1 MNTSRVLLVE
11 HGADG
16 ILQLTLN
23 RPAELNAWTYEL
35 ETSFFAALDF
45 AAADASVRAII
56 VTGAGRGFCAGAS
69 MSLLGDVPDSRPD
82 RSLRRRLC
90 ELAGYPK
97 PLIAAINGA
106 AAGIGFALAISC
118 DLRFCAE
125 TSVLT
130 TSFSKLGLVAE
141 HGVAWILP
149 QLVGRAHALDLLLSG
164 RTVGGD
170 EAEAMGL
177 VNRSVP
183 HGEAV
188 LAARNYA
195 ANLIASA
202 APSSWATIKRQL
214 LDANELTLFAAY
226 EQAADLMESALA
238 AADHREGVQAFRD
251 KRRPQFAPLAQTA
264 WRT

>member
-1 MNTSRVLLVE
+1 
-11 HGADG
+11 
-16 ILQLTLN
+16 
-23 RPAELNAWTYEL
+23 
-35 ETSFFAALDF
+35 
-45 AAADASVRAII
+45 VR
-56 VTGAGRGFCAGAS
+56 
-69 MSLLGDVPDSRPD
+69 
-82 RSLRRRLC
+82 
-90 ELAGYPK
+90 
-97 PLIAAINGA
+97 
-106 AAGIGFALAISC
+106 
-118 DLRFCAE
+118 
-125 TSVLT
+125 
-130 TSFSKLGLVAE
+130 
-141 HGVAWILP
+141 
-149 QLVGRAHALDLLLSG
+149 
-164 RTVGGD
+164 GD

-188 LAARNYA
+188 LAARDYA

-202 APSSWATIKRQL
+202 APASWATIKRQL